1 LIKRNK
7 GRSCTIPKHTIPSV
21 EKIKKEVNMSYTPTT
36 ISEHIWNEGKIEDII
51 EGEIKGRLKVK
62 LKYLNSSIYPPF

>member
-1 LIKRNK
+1 
-7 GRSCTIPKHTIPSV
+7 
-21 EKIKKEVNMSYTPTT
+21 MSYTPTT